1 MEDDK
6 MTDKQIKLKPEKKW
20 TPEFLNTT
28 TIVFN
33 SIQYKILSQKHFK
46 IKILSEKIVVKKVYV
61 SDIFFLSYI
70 ISSKFFI

>member
-20 TPEFLNTT
+20 TPEFLNTI

-33 SIQYKILSQKHFK
+33 SIQYKI
-46 IKILSEKIVVKKVYV
+46 VVTKTFQNKDFV
-61 SDIFFLSYI
+61 
-70 ISSKFFI
+70 